1 MGNMPHLPGGGLTAL
16 LRRWGLYNMGEILF
30 NVGGIGI
37 WEEIGEI

>member
-1 MGNMPHLPGGGLTAL
+1 MGNMPHLPGGELTAL
-16 LRRWGLYNMGEILF
+16 LRRLGLYNMGAILF